1 VCNTNGM
8 TTVAISPR
16 KRRPLGHS
24 QPRLRADRPVTKA
37 LDVFEGYVRE
47 IVDGRTIDLNLLRPT
62 PAQLERYQACEVVRL
77 VGLAVESAPAATAVS
92 ELRERLHQRHVRCF
106 VHGRDAEG
114 RLLAV
119 AVPVAR
125 AG

>member
-1 VCNTNGM
+1 M
-8 TTVAISPR
+8 TTLLASSR
-16 KRRPLGHS
+16 KRRPLGRG

-37 LDVFEGYVRE
+37 LDVFDGYVRE
-47 IVDGRTIDLNLLRPT
+47 VVDGRTIDLNLLRPT
-62 PAQLERYQACEVVRL
+62 AAQLERYQACEIVRL
-77 VGLAVESAPAATAVS
+77 VGLAVESAPDATA
-92 ELRERLHQRHVRCF
+92 ERDLRARLHQRQVRCF
-106 VHGRDAEG
+106 VHGRDEQG